1 MVRSVTPLQRQTIIE
16 SNIGFMKVKVNSNIM
31 MATATNREQSTKL
44 APCTDD
50 RSTSDG
56 SSLATYGALAHGN
69 PHDPHPRS
77 YGTFARVL
85 GKYVREM
92 QIMPLEEAIRKMTS
106 LPAARF
112 GISDRGRLVE
122 GFFADITVFD
132 PATIADQANISQT
145 PSICARGRA
154 RSRERPSCARGW

>member
-1 MVRSVTPLQRQTIIE
+1 MHRRSFHFGRLVARP
-16 SNIGFMKVKVNSNIM
+16 
-31 MATATNREQSTKL
+31 
-44 APCTDD
+44 
-50 RSTSDG
+50 
-56 SSLATYGALAHGN
+56 YGALAHGN
-69 PHDPHPRS
+69 PHPRS

-112 GISDRGRLVE
+112 GISDRGRLAE

-132 PATIADQANISQT
+132 PATIADQATFRKPHQYARGVELVLVNGQVVLEGGERSEALPGHVLRGEVT
-145 PSICARGRA
+145 PSV
-154 RSRERPSCARGW
+154 